1 MGIELKPIGKA
12 VAIAKGHYPD
22 SDGHHLTILPGQT
35 FVVFE
40 GMTKAKWFTL
50 LTPDAPA
57 HKAVV
62 PVLEAPGPDT
72 LAAAAGA
79 ERKRKAAIKPPTADD
94 IA

>member
-1 MGIELKPIGKA
+1 MGAEFKPVGKA
-12 VAIAKGHYPD
+12 VAVAKGHYPD
-22 SDGHHLTILPGQT
+22 SDGRHMTILPGET

-40 GMTKAKWFTL
+40 GMTKGKWFTL
-50 LTPDAPA
+50 LTPGAQA
-57 HKAVV
+57 HKVV
-62 PVLEAPGPDT
+62 APVIEAPGPET